1 MSVPPRQRPVD
12 DLLPDPALAEFVAA
26 DDADQ
31 AEALTYRA
39 LSYIVD
45 NGRGPDEVGSAAQD
59 ELERSGCLAA
69 GLDPFIDNEHSV
81 GAGDVIPTELQ
92 LVLPASPVR
101 LGDRGDAE
109 CRCSGTRMLPRQRQS
124 DAEVLCRQRGGD
136 ESGRLERHDHRH
148 ARPDKGCGESRAE
161 QAKQLGVAEQ
171 PSHVRV
177 AIQPPENCQEP
188 GAGCL
193 DRVGERFHGRRG

>member
-1 MSVPPRQRPVD
+1 VCRVFALGLVRRT
-12 DLLPDPALAEFVAA
+12 PALAEFVAA

-31 AEALTYRA
+31 VEALTYRA
-39 LSYIVD
+39 LSHVVD
-45 NGRGPDEVGSAAQD
+45 NGRGPDEAGSAAQD
-59 ELERSGCLAA
+59 ELERCGCLAA
-69 GLDPFIDNEHSV
+69 GLDPFINDEHSV
-81 GAGDVIPTELQ
+81 GAGDMLPTELQ

-109 CRCSGTRMLPRQRQS
+109 GRCSGTRVLPHQRQP

-136 ESGRLERHDHRH
+136 ESGRLECHHHGH
-148 ARPDKGCGESRAE
+148 AGPDEGCGEGGA
-161 QAKQLGVAEQ
+161 QKAKQLRVAEQ

-177 AIQPPENCQEP
+177 AIQPPETFQEP

-193 DRVGERFHGRRG
+193 DRVGEWFHGRRG